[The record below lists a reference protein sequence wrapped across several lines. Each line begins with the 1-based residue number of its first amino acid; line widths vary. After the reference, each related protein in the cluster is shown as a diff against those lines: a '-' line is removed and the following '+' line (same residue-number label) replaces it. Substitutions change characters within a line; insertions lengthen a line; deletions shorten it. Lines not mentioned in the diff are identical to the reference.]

1 MNNGGN
7 WRIPVRRSAVDL
19 GHRPTNARTAMISF
33 SANLGFLWTDQPLP
47 DAIRS
52 AGAAGF
58 DAVECHMP
66 YPFATDDVGSAL
78 IETGLTMT
86 SINTRLGDGQH
97 EVGVAAVPG
106 EETRARTYIDQAI
119 AYADAIGCANVSVLA
134 GRTGRG
140 PGCEDAYRSNLAYAA
155 TAAAPLGIG
164 VLIEPLN
171 TQFAPDYHLTTVEQG
186 METIDA
192 IGYDNVKLM
201 VDCFHTHL
209 MEGDLYPRFEL
220 AMPYVG
226 HVQISAYPDRGEPVG
241 GEIDY
246 HTLLPALIE
255 LGYPGLFGAEYTPRA
270 GIDVGLDWLA
280 TWHAQRG
287 GSSS

>member
-1 MNNGGN
+1 
-7 WRIPVRRSAVDL
+7 
-19 GHRPTNARTAMISF
+19 MISF

-52 AGAAGF
+52 AAAAGF

-66 YPFATDDVGSAL
+66 YMHAHGDVASAL
-78 IETGLTMT
+78 LETGLTMT
-86 SINTRLGDGQH
+86 SINTRFGDHEGELGI
-97 EVGVAAVPG
+97 AAVPG
-106 EETRARTYIDQAI
+106 EEARAQNAIDEAI
-119 AYADAIGCANVSVLA
+119 EYAAAIGCANVSVLA

-140 PGCEDAYRSNLAYAA
+140 PQSEQTYRRNLTHAA
-155 TAAAPLGIG
+155 TSAAPLGIG

-171 TQFAPDYHLTTVEQG
+171 TRFVPDYHLTTISQG
-186 METIDA
+186 LETIDA
-192 IGYDNVKLM
+192 IGQDNVKLM
-201 VDCFHTHL
+201 VDCLHTYL

-226 HVQISAYPDRGEPVG
+226 HVQISAYPDRGEPIG

-246 HTLLPALIE
+246 HTPLPALIE
-255 LGYPGLFGAEYTPRA
+255 LGYTGLFGAEYTPR
-270 GIDVGLDWLA
+270 GDIDAGLDWLA
-280 TWHAQRG
+280 SWHTRRE